1 MAGLRMCLR
10 TGIRTVIGLTV
21 LCLLGSSELFAQAGP
36 APHNKPNQGLRP
48 SRQMV
53 VKALRADMFET
64 ATGPQEF
71 DDYFV
76 NFVFPQ
82 FLEEENRTNLLRL
95 PQLRRD
101 LKNFYFV
108 PGQQGV
114 VHDRLVELTHNW
126 MKAVIVGQWQTIFKY
141 NAMLVIGDLNQKEA
155 QPQVGPVP
163 YPGALATMLLVVN
176 SNKFDS
182 QDYLR
187 FAAMIGIERHAE
199 SHGYSPIGGNS
210 VASITA
216 AMLPIAQQQSS
227 PIKRSV
233 EGHNWY
239 RRSALQILGAIGD
252 PGSNGAVV
260 TALEAAATDP
270 KSVLAL
276 RLAAAESLARIKY
289 GGLKVDYGRV
299 AKEIGD
305 VVCDVCDYQLAEHA
319 KDQSYELKRVL
330 RSNLGPVREA
340 LNSPGRPSL
349 VTSSN
354 GSPQQATVIAITAK
368 IDDIC
373 KFCDNEKNDDKSV
386 SAGIGAKLDALKAL
400 VGAGAPAAPASSPVA
415 PTAPAAAT
423 PVASG
428 AQVAPSPATGRPAT
442 AAPSAPLSAGA
453 DGTSTP
459 PGAP

>member
-1 MAGLRMCLR
+1 
-10 TGIRTVIGLTV
+10 
-21 LCLLGSSELFAQAGP
+21 
-36 APHNKPNQGLRP
+36 
-48 SRQMV
+48 MV

-141 NAMLVIGDLNQKEA
+141 NAVLVIGDLNQKEA

-239 RRSALQILGAIGD
+239 RRSAIQILGAIGD

-340 LNSPGRPSL
+340 LTSPSRPNL
-349 VTSSN
+349 VTSSS
-354 GSPQQATVIAITAK
+354 GSPQQATVTAITAK
-368 IDDIC
+368 IEDIC
-373 KFCDNEKNDDKSV
+373 KFCDNEKNDDKSI

-423 PVASG
+423 PVARG
-428 AQVAPSPATGRPAT
+428 AQVAPSPANGRPAT

-459 PGAP
+459 SGAP